1 MKQLKRSYTRS
12 ARLLFAALLL
22 LMIAGSVYDFQISS
36 FLYPGK
42 ESSFGQF
49 FAAFGELPAFLA
61 LICAGVLLFRHRGCL
76 RKDWNV
82 LFLIGAFGLVLGGI
96 FLAVHEATDN
106 VPAMPS
112 WVPLLVTVFF
122 AAICSAALLLVT
134 NGAPGKTVIRFVL
147 TLIFVCV
154 GTMLLINII
163 KVPWGRARMRLIAS
177 TGNASYF
184 TPWWKA
190 GSALKNRL
198 VAEGVSSDEFRSF
211 PSGHT
216 ACAACAM
223 LMILVPTICRR
234 LHDKEKLFMAI
245 GAAWTAVVAFTRL
258 RMGAHFLS
266 DVCVSSLLTIGLG
279 ALAVWLFYFNRPFFG
294 RIWLFFSGEAAGKKQ
309 PVQKES

>member
-1 MKQLKRSYTRS
+1 M
-12 ARLLFAALLL
+12 
-22 LMIAGSVYDFQISS
+22 
-36 FLYPGK
+36 
-42 ESSFGQF
+42 
-49 FAAFGELPAFLA
+49 
-61 LICAGVLLFRHRGCL
+61 LLFRHRGCL

-190 GSALKNRL
+190 GSTLKNQL

-223 LMILVPTICRR
+223 LVALLPTVSKFFKG
-234 LHDKEKLFMAI
+234 KEKRMGLI
-245 GAAWTAVVAFTRL
+245 GCLWTAIVAFSRL
-258 RMGAHFLS
+258 RMGAHFLT
-266 DVCVSSLLTIGLG
+266 DVTMAWLVTLGLTVLG
-279 ALAVWLFYFNRPFFG
+279 VYLFYFNKKFFQFVWNLISE
-294 RIWLFFSGEAAGKKQ
+294 REEQSYEQ
-309 PVQKES
+309 E

>member
-1 MKQLKRSYTRS
+1 MKQLKRSYVRS
-12 ARLLFAALLL
+12 ARLLFALLL
-22 LMIAGSVYDFQISS
+22 VCMIAGSIYDFQISS

-76 RKDWNV
+76 RRDWNV
-82 LFLIGAFGLVLGGI
+82 LFLIGAFGLIFGGI
-96 FLAVHEATDN
+96 FLSVHEATDN
-106 VPAMPS
+106 VPAMPA

-122 AAICSAALLLVT
+122 AAVCSAALLLVT
-134 NGAPGKTVIRFVL
+134 SGAQGKTVIRFVL

-190 GSALKNRL
+190 GSSLKNQL
-198 VAEGVSSDEFRSF
+198 VAEGVR
-211 PSGHT
+211 
-216 ACAACAM
+216 AYR
-223 LMILVPTICRR
+223 LRR
-234 LHDKEKLFMAI
+234 LCDARCASSYGIQAVPRKGKTT
-245 GAAWTAVVAFTRL
+245 GAFRRALDRDCRVLPASYGCA
-258 RMGAHFLS
+258 LS
-266 DVCVSSLLTIGLG
+266 DGRDYGVARYAGADGAGRVSVLFQQEILPVRLG
-279 ALAVWLFYFNRPFFG
+279 PYLRA
-294 RIWLFFSGEAAGKKQ
+294 
-309 PVQKES
+309 

>member
-1 MKQLKRSYTRS
+1 MKQLKRSYIRS
-12 ARLLFAALLL
+12 ARGLFALLVL
-22 LMIAGSVYDFQISS
+22 LMILGSFFDFQISS
-36 FLYPGK
+36 VLYPGK

-76 RKDWNV
+76 RKDWNI
-82 LFLIGAFGLVLGGI
+82 LFLLASFGLVLGGI
-96 FLAVHEATDN
+96 FLSVHEAADN
-106 VPAMPS
+106 VPAMPT

-122 AAICSAALLLVT
+122 AALCAAALLLAT
-134 NGAPGKTVIRFVL
+134 SAAPGKTVVRFVL

-154 GTMLLINII
+154 GTMIVVNVI

-190 GSALKNRL
+190 GSALKNQL

-223 LMILVPTICRR
+223 LMALLPTVSKRFR
-234 LHDKEKLFMAI
+234 GKEKRLCLC
-245 GAAWTAVVAFTRL
+245 GVLWTAIVAVSRVC
-258 RMGAHFLS
+258 MGAHFLT
-266 DVCVSSLLTIGLG
+266 DVTMAWLVTLGLTVLG
-279 ALAVWLFYFNRPFFG
+279 VYLFYFNKKFFG
-294 RIWLFFSGEAAGKKQ
+294 FVWDLISEREEQSYE
-309 PVQKES
+309 E

>member
-1 MKQLKRSYTRS
+1 M
-12 ARLLFAALLL
+12 
-22 LMIAGSVYDFQISS
+22 
-36 FLYPGK
+36 
-42 ESSFGQF
+42 
-49 FAAFGELPAFLA
+49 
-61 LICAGVLLFRHRGCL
+61 
-76 RKDWNV
+76 

-122 AAICSAALLLVT
+122 AAICSVALLLVT

-163 KVPWGRARMRLIAS
+163 KVPWGRATMRLIAS

-190 GSALKNRL
+190 GSALKNQL

-223 LMILVPTICRR
+223 LVALLPTVSK
-234 LHDKEKLFMAI
+234 LFKGKEKRL
-245 GAAWTAVVAFTRL
+245 GLLGCLWTAVVAFSRL
-258 RMGAHFLS
+258 RMGAHFLT
-266 DVCVSSLLTIGLG
+266 DVTMAWLVTLGLTVLG
-279 ALAVWLFYFNRPFFG
+279 VYLFYFNKKFFQFVWNLISE
-294 RIWLFFSGEAAGKKQ
+294 REEQSYEQ
-309 PVQKES
+309 E

>member
-1 MKQLKRSYTRS
+1 MKQIKRSYTRS

-22 LMIAGSVYDFQISS
+22 LMVAGSVYDFQISS

-122 AAICSAALLLVT
+122 AAHLLGSTSSCDERRAGEDGHPLCTDAHLCVRRDDAAHQYYQGTLGQGQNAAHRLDGERQLFYAVVEGGQRRSRTGWLPRAFLPTSSAPSRPAIRPAPPAQCSL
-134 NGAPGKTVIRFVL
+134 R
-147 TLIFVCV
+147 C
-154 GTMLLINII
+154 
-163 KVPWGRARMRLIAS
+163 
-177 TGNASYF
+177 
-184 TPWWKA
+184 
-190 GSALKNRL
+190 
-198 VAEGVSSDEFRSF
+198 
-211 PSGHT
+211 
-216 ACAACAM
+216 
-223 LMILVPTICRR
+223 CRR
-234 LHDKEKLFMAI
+234 SRSSLSGKEKRL
-245 GAAWTAVVAFTRL
+245 GLLGCLWTAIVAFSRL
-258 RMGAHFLS
+258 RMGAHFLT
-266 DVCVSSLLTIGLG
+266 DVTMAWLVTLGLTVLG
-279 ALAVWLFYFNRPFFG
+279 VYLFYFNKKFFQFVWNLISE
-294 RIWLFFSGEAAGKKQ
+294 REEQSYEQ
-309 PVQKES
+309 E

>member
-22 LMIAGSVYDFQISS
+22 LMVAGSVYDFQISS

-76 RKDWNV
+76 RKDWNI
-82 LFLIGAFGLVLGGI
+82 LYLLASAGLILGGI

-190 GSALKNRL
+190 
-198 VAEGVSSDEFRSF
+198 
-211 PSGHT
+211 
-216 ACAACAM
+216 
-223 LMILVPTICRR
+223 
-234 LHDKEKLFMAI
+234 
-245 GAAWTAVVAFTRL
+245 VVAFSRL
-258 RMGAHFLS
+258 RMGAHFLT
-266 DVCVSSLLTIGLG
+266 DVTMAWLVTLGLTVLG
-279 ALAVWLFYFNRPFFG
+279 VYLFYFNKKFFQFVWNLISE
-294 RIWLFFSGEAAGKKQ
+294 REEQSYEQ
-309 PVQKES
+309 E